1 MITYSPDACTLCG
14 MCADICHEG
23 CITITRDALSIDH
36 SMCSTCTQCIAVCPQ
51 QALAWDHIQPE
62 RFSAN
67 DLPTPQQMDE
77 LFHQRRTVRSFKPQR
92 LDREIVEAVIQT
104 GILAPTNNYHLRV
117 VAVNDD
123 AAVAELNRLADK
135 VLRTIYNLVY
145 RPKFIFGLLKRL
157 TPGIQ
162 EKDKVKLETGLDS
175 GTTFEKSTAVLFI
188 IGEIQIAHS
197 DASAQYALANMMYYA
212 QSMGLGT
219 RLSGGGKILLG
230 SNRQARRLLG
240 LQKGER
246 ILGVL
251 EVGYPAV
258 KFQNKVQGKLMPVKW
273 LTLSE

>member
-1 MITYSPDACTLCG
+1 MITYSPDSCTLCG
-14 MCADICHEG
+14 MCSAICHEG
-23 CITITRDALSIDH
+23 CITINQDSLSIDH

-51 QALAWDHIQPE
+51 QALSWDHVPPE
-62 RFSAN
+62 RFQKRN
-67 DLPTPQQMDE
+67 LPTPQQMDE
-77 LFHQRRTVRSFKPQR
+77 LFRQRRTVRSFKPQR
-92 LDREIVEAVIQT
+92 LDRETIETIIRAGV
-104 GILAPTNNYHLRV
+104 LAPTNNYHLRV

-123 AAVAELNRLADK
+123 AAVAELNRLAAR

-145 RPKFIFGLLKRL
+145 RHKLIFGLLKRL

-162 EKDKVKLETGLDS
+162 DKDKVKLEAGLERE
-175 GTTFEKSTAVLFI
+175 TTFEKSTAVLVI

-230 SNRQARRLLG
+230 NNRQARRLLG
-240 LQKGER
+240 LQKGEH
-246 ILGVL
+246 ILGIL

-258 KFQNKVQGKLMPVKW
+258 KFHNKVQGKSMPVEW
-273 LTLSE
+273 LT